1 MKDIVNIKKLKKK
14 KRVNSKAKGGAFER
28 QVANLLNEQF
38 ETKEFSRTPGS
49 GAFAT
54 THQHLPEHITVAGD
68 LITPLNFKFCIE
80 CKKGYNDQ
88 SIFSLLDYNS
98 KIWQFIEQCEN
109 DAKKLNKVPMII
121 YKQDRKDI
129 LVITYKDMFT
139 TMIPSITIFKD
150 NKEAL
155 TAHTYSIY
163 KLKDI
168 IEDYREKWFIN

>member
-1 MKDIVNIKKLKKK
+1 MKDIFDLQNLKKK

-28 QVANLLNEQF
+28 QIANTLNEQF
-38 ETKEFSRTPGS
+38 NTKEFNRTPGS

-54 THQHLPEHITVAGD
+54 THVLPDHITVAGD

-88 SIFSLLDYNS
+88 TIYSLLDYNS
-98 KIWQFIEQCEN
+98 KIWQFIKQCEK
-109 DAKKLNKVPMII
+109 DAQKMNKVPMII
-121 YKQDRKDI
+121 YKQDRKDTI
-129 LVITYKDMFT
+129 VITYKDMFT

-150 NKEAL
+150 NINTL
-155 TAHTYSIY
+155 ISHTYSIY

-168 IEDYREKWFIN
+168 LNDRIENWFIG

>member
-1 MKDIVNIKKLKKK
+1 MKDIVNLQNLKKK

-28 QVANLLNEQF
+28 QIAKMLNEQF
-38 ETKEFSRTPGS
+38 DTQEFSRTPGS

-54 THQHLPEHITVAGD
+54 THQLPEHITVAGD

-88 SIFSLLDYNS
+88 TIYSLLDYNS
-98 KIWQFIEQCEN
+98 KIWQFIEQCEK
-109 DAKKLNKVPMII
+109 DAKKMNKVPMII

-150 NKEAL
+150 NIERL
-155 TAHTYSIY
+155 TNINYSIY

-168 IEDYREKWFIN
+168 IGDYKEKWFNY

>member
-1 MKDIVNIKKLKKK
+1 MKDIIYLKKLKKP

-28 QVANLLNEQF
+28 QIAKMLNEQF
-38 ETKEFSRTPGS
+38 DTKEFSRTPGS

-54 THQHLPEHITVAGD
+54 THQLPEHITVAGD

-88 SIFSLLDYNS
+88 TIYSLLDYNS
-98 KIWQFIEQCEN
+98 KIWQFIEQCER
-109 DAKKLNKVPMII
+109 DAKKMNKLPMII

-150 NKEAL
+150 DVERL
-155 TAHTYSIY
+155 TNINYSIY

-168 IEDYREKWFIN
+168 IADYREKWFNY

>member
-1 MKDIVNIKKLKKK
+1 MRDIVDTKILKKK

-28 QVANLLNEQF
+28 LVANMLNEQF
-38 ETKEFSRTPGS
+38 ETKEFNRTPGS

-88 SIFSLLDYNS
+88 TIYSLLDYNS
-98 KIWQFIEQCEN
+98 KIWQFIAQCEN
-109 DAKKLNKVPMII
+109 DAEKLGKVPMVI

-129 LVITYKDMFT
+129 LVITYKDMFS

-150 NKEAL
+150 KIETLGYKSYN
-155 TAHTYSIY
+155 IY
-163 KLKDI
+163 KLKD
-168 IEDYREKWFIN
+168 RV

>member
-1 MKDIVNIKKLKKK
+1 MKDILDLQKLKKK

-28 QVANLLNEQF
+28 QMANILNEQF
-38 ETKEFSRTPGS
+38 QTKDFNRTPGS

-54 THQHLPEHITVAGD
+54 THQLPEHITVAGD

-80 CKKGYNDQ
+80 CKKGYNNQ
-88 SIFSLLDYNS
+88 TIYSLLDYNS
-98 KIWQFIEQCEN
+98 KIWEFIEQSEK
-109 DAKKLNKVPMII
+109 DAKKLKKVPMII

-129 LVITYKDMFT
+129 LVITYKNMFT

-150 NKEAL
+150 NKETL
-155 TAHTYSIY
+155 TSNTYSIY

-168 IEDYREKWFIN
+168 LTDRRENWFNG

>member
-1 MKDIVNIKKLKKK
+1 MKDIIDLKKLKKP

-28 QVANLLNEQF
+28 QIAKMLNEQF
-38 ETKEFSRTPGS
+38 DTKEFSRTPGS

-54 THQHLPEHITVAGD
+54 THQLPEHITVAGD

-88 SIFSLLDYNS
+88 TIYSLLDYNS
-98 KIWQFIEQCEN
+98 KIWQFIEQCER
-109 DAKKLNKVPMII
+109 DAKKMNKVPMII

-129 LVITYKDMFT
+129 LVITYKYMFT

-150 NKEAL
+150 DVERL
-155 TAHTYSIY
+155 TNINYSIY

-168 IEDYREKWFIN
+168 IADYREKWFNY

>member
-1 MKDIVNIKKLKKK
+1 MKDIVNLEKLKKK

-28 QVANLLNEQF
+28 QIAKMLNEKF
-38 ETKEFSRTPGS
+38 ETKEFCRTPGS

-54 THQHLPEHITVAGD
+54 THELPEHITVAGD

-88 SIFSLLDYNS
+88 TIYSLLDYNS
-98 KIWQFIEQCEN
+98 KIWQFIEQCEK
-109 DAKKLNKVPMII
+109 DAKKMNKMPMII

-168 IEDYREKWFIN
+168 IEDYREKWFSY

>member
-1 MKDIVNIKKLKKK
+1 MKDIVNLEKLKKK

-28 QVANLLNEQF
+28 QIAKMLNEQF

-54 THQHLPEHITVAGD
+54 THELPEHITVAGD

-88 SIFSLLDYNS
+88 TIYSLLDYNS
-98 KIWQFIEQCEN
+98 KIWQFIEQCEK
-109 DAKKLNKVPMII
+109 DAKKMNKVPMII

-150 NKEAL
+150 NIERL
-155 TAHTYSIY
+155 TNINYSIY

-168 IEDYREKWFIN
+168 IGDYKEKWFNY

>member
-1 MKDIVNIKKLKKK
+1 MKDIVDLKKLKNK

-28 QVANLLNEQF
+28 KVANMLNEQF
-38 ETKEFSRTPGS
+38 NTKEFNRTPGS

-68 LITPLNFKFCIE
+68 LITPKNFKFCIE

-88 SIFSLLDYNS
+88 TIYSLLDYNS
-98 KIWQFIEQCEN
+98 KIWQFIEQCEK
-109 DAKKLNKVPMII
+109 DAKKLNKVPMVI

-129 LVITYKDMFT
+129 LVITYKDMFS

-150 NKEAL
+150 NIETLGCK
-155 TAHTYSIY
+155 TYNIY

-168 IEDYREKWFIN
+168 IDDHLEKWFIY

>member
-1 MKDIVNIKKLKKK
+1 MEDIVDLKKLKKQ

-28 QVANLLNEQF
+28 KIANLLNEQF
-38 ETKEFSRTPGS
+38 ETKEFNRTPGS

-54 THQHLPEHITVAGD
+54 THQLPDHITVAGD
-68 LITPLNFKFCIE
+68 LITPKNFKFCIE

-88 SIFSLLDYNS
+88 TIYSLLNYSS
-98 KIWQFIEQCEN
+98 KIWEFIEQSEK
-109 DAKKLNKVPMII
+109 DANKLKKVPMII
-121 YKQDRKDI
+121 YKQDRKDT

-150 NKEAL
+150 NINTL
-155 TAHTYSIY
+155 MAHTHSIY

-168 IEDYREKWFIN
+168 LKDRKENWFIP

>member
-1 MKDIVNIKKLKKK
+1 MKDIVNLEKLKKK

-28 QVANLLNEQF
+28 QIAKMLNEQF
-38 ETKEFSRTPGS
+38 ETKEFNRTPGS

-54 THQHLPEHITVAGD
+54 THELPEHITVAGD

-88 SIFSLLDYNS
+88 TIYSLLDYNS
-98 KIWQFIEQCEN
+98 KIWQFIEQCEK
-109 DAKKLNKVPMII
+109 DAKKMNKVPMII

-150 NKEAL
+150 NIERL
-155 TAHTYSIY
+155 TNINYSIY

-168 IEDYREKWFIN
+168 IGDYKEKWFNY

>member
-1 MKDIVNIKKLKKK
+1 MKDIVNLEKLKKK

-28 QVANLLNEQF
+28 QIAKMLNEQF
-38 ETKEFSRTPGS
+38 ETKEFNRTPGS

-54 THQHLPEHITVAGD
+54 THELPEHITVAGD

-88 SIFSLLDYNS
+88 TIFSLLDYNS
-98 KIWQFIEQCEN
+98 KIWQFIEQCEK
-109 DAKKLNKVPMII
+109 DAKKMNKVPMII

-150 NKEAL
+150 DVERL
-155 TAHTYSIY
+155 TNINYSIY

-168 IEDYREKWFIN
+168 IADYREKWFNY

>member
-1 MKDIVNIKKLKKK
+1 MKDIIDLKKLKKP

-28 QVANLLNEQF
+28 QIAKMLNEQF
-38 ETKEFSRTPGS
+38 DTKEFSRTPGS

-54 THQHLPEHITVAGD
+54 THQLPEHITVAGD

-88 SIFSLLDYNS
+88 TIYSLLDYNS
-98 KIWQFIEQCEN
+98 KIWQFIEQCER
-109 DAKKLNKVPMII
+109 DAKKMNKVPMII

-150 NKEAL
+150 DVERL
-155 TAHTYSIY
+155 TNINYSIY

-168 IEDYREKWFIN
+168 IADYREKWFNY

>member
-1 MKDIVNIKKLKKK
+1 MKDIVNIEKLKKK

-28 QVANLLNEQF
+28 QVANMLNEQF
-38 ETKEFSRTPGS
+38 DTKEFCRTPGS

-68 LITPLNFKFCIE
+68 LITPQNFKFCIE

-88 SIFSLLDYNS
+88 TIYSLLDYNS
-98 KIWQFIEQCEN
+98 KVWEFVEQCEK

-121 YKQDRKDI
+121 YKQDRRDI
-129 LVITYKDMFT
+129 LVITYKDMFST
-139 TMIPSITIFKD
+139 LIPSITIFKD
-150 NKEAL
+150 SIETL

-168 IEDYREKWFIN
+168 IAEHRGKWFTY

>member
-1 MKDIVNIKKLKKK
+1 MKDKVNLEKLKKK

-28 QVANLLNEQF
+28 HIANLLNEHF
-38 ETKEFSRTPGS
+38 ETKEFNRTPGS

-54 THQHLPEHITVAGD
+54 THQLPDHITVAGD

-88 SIFSLLDYNS
+88 TIYSLLDYNS
-98 KIWQFIEQCEN
+98 KIWQFIEQSEK
-109 DAKKLNKVPMII
+109 DAKKLNKMPMII

-150 NKEAL
+150 NKETL
-155 TAHTYSIY
+155 TPNTYSIY
-163 KLKDI
+163 KLNDI
-168 IEDYREKWFIN
+168 IVDHKKKWFIY

>member
-1 MKDIVNIKKLKKK
+1 MKDIIDLKKLKKP

-28 QVANLLNEQF
+28 QIAKMLNEQF
-38 ETKEFSRTPGS
+38 DTKEFSRTPGS

-54 THQHLPEHITVAGD
+54 THQLPEHITVAGD

-88 SIFSLLDYNS
+88 TIYSLLDYNS
-98 KIWQFIEQCEN
+98 KIWQFIEQCEK
-109 DAKKLNKVPMII
+109 DAKKMNKMPMII

-150 NKEAL
+150 DVERL
-155 TAHTYSIY
+155 TNINYSIY

-168 IEDYREKWFIN
+168 IADYREKWFNY

>member
-1 MKDIVNIKKLKKK
+1 MKDIFDLQNLKKK

-28 QVANLLNEQF
+28 QIANTLNEQF
-38 ETKEFSRTPGS
+38 NTKEFNRTPGS

-54 THQHLPEHITVAGD
+54 THVLPDHITVAGD

-88 SIFSLLDYNS
+88 TIYSLLDYNS
-98 KIWQFIEQCEN
+98 KIWQFIKQCEK
-109 DAKKLNKVPMII
+109 DANKMNKVPMII
-121 YKQDRKDI
+121 YKQDRKDT

-150 NKEAL
+150 NINTL

-168 IEDYREKWFIN
+168 LNDRIENWFIG

>member
-1 MKDIVNIKKLKKK
+1 MRDKINLEKLKKP

-28 QVANLLNEQF
+28 QIAKMLNEQF
-38 ETKEFSRTPGS
+38 STKEFSRTPGS

-54 THQHLPEHITVAGD
+54 THELPEHITVAGD

-88 SIFSLLDYNS
+88 TIYSLLDYNS
-98 KIWQFIEQCEN
+98 KIWQFIEQCEK
-109 DAKKLNKVPMII
+109 DAKKMSKVPMII

-129 LVITYKDMFT
+129 LVITYKNMFT
-139 TMIPSITIFKD
+139 TLIPSITIFKD
-150 NKEAL
+150 DKQTL
-155 TAHTYSIY
+155 TANTYSIY

-168 IEDYREKWFIN
+168 IDDYKEKWFNC

>member
-1 MKDIVNIKKLKKK
+1 MKDIIDIKKLGKK

-28 QVANLLNEQF
+28 KIANLLNEQF
-38 ETKEFSRTPGS
+38 ETKEFNRTPGS

-54 THQHLPEHITVAGD
+54 THQLPSHITVAGD
-68 LITPLNFKFCIE
+68 LITPKKFKFCIE

-88 SIFSLLDYNS
+88 TIYSLLDYNS
-98 KIWQFIEQCEN
+98 KIWQFVEQCEK
-109 DAKKLNKVPMII
+109 DAKKMNKVPMII

-150 NKEAL
+150 NKQTL
-155 TAHTYSIY
+155 TSDTYSIY

-168 IEDYREKWFIN
+168 INDYKNKWFTE

>member
-1 MKDIVNIKKLKKK
+1 MKDIVNLEKLKKK

-28 QVANLLNEQF
+28 QIAKMLNEQF
-38 ETKEFSRTPGS
+38 ETKEFNRTPGS

-54 THQHLPEHITVAGD
+54 THELPEHITVAGD

-88 SIFSLLDYNS
+88 TIFSLLDYNS
-98 KIWQFIEQCEN
+98 KIWQFIEQCEK
-109 DAKKLNKVPMII
+109 DAKKMNKVPMII

-150 NKEAL
+150 NIERL
-155 TAHTYSIY
+155 TNINYSIY

-168 IEDYREKWFIN
+168 IGDYKEKWFNY